1 MATYGYLGIFL
12 VSLGVNLLPFTSPS
26 NMVLAGAIMFLLPAI
41 NPFLVGLSV
50 ALAASIAKTGHYYIA
65 SYLSS
70 KTRNRTEKLQSY
82 GRKLGRWGALA
93 AFVAAATPIPDDP
106 IVIPLGLARYS
117 PIKFFVAYL
126 LGKALIS
133 IGGAYLGQRAALTF
147 ENFLPTTEY
156 TALTVVLSIVIVV
169 VLVKVDLSAVAV
181 KLSKLVM
188 KN

>member
-1 MATYGYLGIFL
+1 M
-12 VSLGVNLLPFTSPS
+12 NLLPFTSPS
-26 NMVLAGAIMFLLPAI
+26 NMVLAGAIMFLIPEI
-41 NPFLVGLSV
+41 NPFLVGFSV

-65 SYLSS
+65 SYLGS
-70 KTRNRTEKLQSY
+70 KARNRTEKLQSY

-106 IVIPLGLARYS
+106 VVIPLGLARYS
-117 PIKFFVAYL
+117 PVKFFVAYF

-147 ENFLPTTEY
+147 ESLLPTNEY
-156 TALTVVLSIVIVV
+156 IALTVVLSIVLVV
-169 VLVKVDLSAVAV
+169 VLVKVDLSAIAL
-181 KLSKLVM
+181 KLSKAVR

>member
-1 MATYGYLGIFL
+1 
-12 VSLGVNLLPFTSPS
+12 
-26 NMVLAGAIMFLLPAI
+26 MVLAGAIAFLLPAI

-65 SYLSS
+65 SYLGS
-70 KTRNRTEKLQSY
+70 KARNRTEKLQSY
-82 GRKLGRWGALA
+82 GKKLGRWGALA

-117 PIKFFVAYL
+117 PIKFFLAYL

-147 ENFLPTTEY
+147 ENLLPTNEY
-156 TALTVVLSIVIVV
+156 IALTLALSIVLVA
-169 VLVKVDLSAVAV
+169 VLVKVDLSAIAL
-181 KLSKLVM
+181 KLSKAVG

>member
-1 MATYGYLGIFL
+1 MII
-12 VSLGVNLLPFTSPS
+12 
-26 NMVLAGAIMFLLPAI
+26 AGAITFLLPAI

-65 SYLSS
+65 SYVGS
-70 KTRNRTEKLQSY
+70 KAGNKTEKLQSY

-117 PIKFFVAYL
+117 PIKFFVAYFV
-126 LGKALIS
+126 GKALIS
-133 IGGAYLGQRAALTF
+133 IGGAYLGQRAALTL
-147 ENFLPTTEY
+147 ENLLPTNEY
-156 TALTVVLSIVIVV
+156 IALTVVLSIVLVV
-169 VLVKVDLSAVAV
+169 VLVKVDLSAVALR
-181 KLSKLVM
+181 LSKAAR